1 MLFGFTIFICFL
13 SSVFFSKTKFIGL
26 IALIVFAFL
35 AGNANPSTTLDYQV
49 YLNHYNLLGWEASP
63 FEKGYTDLSLLFSRL
78 GYTYAQFRLFFAIL
92 AFLIL
97 FVGICLFTNKVAL
110 FSGVYGITVFFNDA
124 TQIRNLMM
132 ISLVVLGAGLLSKRR
147 SLYKVMGIFV
157 ILLST
162 QFHDLGFVYAL
173 IIIPLSFCNI
183 IVLQR
188 IYKYAVLVLYVLG
201 FVSTIFSHISIV
213 KLLATFL
220 MKFSSRSNSA
230 ENVIT
235 NFGRGNSYSTT
246 IMMWITLLLVSILFT
261 ELTRICMRADVDQQ
275 KVKLLYV
282 GSAISMIVVFF
293 IVLAPDY
300 SRISRNAFLFVI
312 ILLCVTLEQKR
323 VISLTKKNMVRLA
336 LLLSV
341 LTLTTYINTKIWGA
355 PYAESIPYLAQLKK

>member
-1 MLFGFTIFICFL
+1 
-13 SSVFFSKTKFIGL
+13 
-26 IALIVFAFL
+26 
-35 AGNANPSTTLDYQV
+35 
-49 YLNHYNLLGWEASP
+49 
-63 FEKGYTDLSLLFSRL
+63 
-78 GYTYAQFRLFFAIL
+78 
-92 AFLIL
+92 
-97 FVGICLFTNKVAL
+97 
-110 FSGVYGITVFFNDA
+110 
-124 TQIRNLMM
+124 
-132 ISLVVLGAGLLSKRR
+132 
-147 SLYKVMGIFV
+147 MGIFV

-162 QFHDLGFVYAL
+162 QFHDLGFVFAL

-201 FVSTIFSHISIV
+201 FVFTISSHISIV
-213 KLLATFL
+213 QLLATFL

-323 VISLTKKNMVRLA
+323 VISLTKKNMVRLV

-355 PYAESIPYLAQLKK
+355 PYAESLPYLAQLKK